1 MSLALVLPSPA
12 SYRPSLAPSSRAF
25 PFLPAF
31 SPCRSPLSLPLA
43 GLSLLPVTLP
53 PSHLPPCTELDAFIS
68 AARNEWRQAASGV
81 TVRIFYVDRSGR
93 GMREV
98 APQQLMAAPN
108 AATVEAAVGAE
119 EGEVDAEVRGGGG
132 GGP

>member
-1 MSLALVLPSPA
+1 M
-12 SYRPSLAPSSRAF
+12 
-25 PFLPAF
+25 
-31 SPCRSPLSLPLA
+31 
-43 GLSLLPVTLP
+43 
-53 PSHLPPCTELDAFIS
+53 
-68 AARNEWRQAASGV
+68 